1 MRASFVFFLSSFIFF
16 FPLIFYLCLLKNE
29 QNKFR
34 MSEFRGKKIITG
46 LKNFGSFL
54 ITKAFLRH
62 LGIAVLV
69 IIGLI
74 FGIFQ
79 SLNVVTHHGE
89 GLSVPDFTG
98 KTLHEAIQTAEDSD
112 LRIEVNDSVYNAP
125 GKKGTVIAQNP
136 PPDFKVKK
144 GRTIHVQIK
153 TFNPKRIDMPDFTGV
168 SLIQAKADIETYG
181 LKIGKLQY
189 VPDIATNNVLEQMY
203 NGRSIA
209 PGTKIEI
216 NSRIDLVLGMG
227 ESNEATIVPDL
238 QGLTRG
244 DAIQKATD
252 NSLNIGA
259 LVFDESVITVE
270 DSTSAV
276 VWKQTPVK
284 NYQTTM
290 GSVIDLWLTLDTEKL
305 QNNDDN

>member
-1 MRASFVFFLSSFIFF
+1 
-16 FPLIFYLCLLKNE
+16 
-29 QNKFR
+29 
-34 MSEFRGKKIITG
+34 MSEFRGKKILTG
-46 LKNFGSFL
+46 LKEFGSFL
-54 ITKAFLRH
+54 ITKVFLKH
-62 LGIAVLV
+62 LGISVLV
-69 IIGLI
+69 IVALL
-74 FGIFQ
+74 FGVFQ
-79 SLNVVTHHGE
+79 SLNVITHHGE

-98 KTLHEAIQTAEDSD
+98 KTLKEAIQTADESD
-112 LRIEVNDSVYNAP
+112 LRIEVSDSVYNAP

-153 TFNPKRIDMPDFTGV
+153 TFNPETIDMPDFTGV

-181 LKIGKLQY
+181 LKIGTLKY

-203 NGRSIA
+203 RGRPIA
-209 PGTKIEI
+209 PGTKIEK

-227 ESNEATIVPDL
+227 ESNEATVVPDL
-238 QGLTRG
+238 HGLTRS

-259 LVFDESVITVE
+259 LVFDETVITVE

-276 VWKQTPVK
+276 VWKQTPPK

-290 GSVIDLWLTLDTEKL
+290 GSVIDVWLTLDTEKL
-305 QNNDDN
+305 QTNNDDN

>member
-1 MRASFVFFLSSFIFF
+1 
-16 FPLIFYLCLLKNE
+16 
-29 QNKFR
+29 
-34 MSEFRGKKIITG
+34 MSEFRGKRILIG
-46 LKNFGSFL
+46 LKNFGAFI
-54 ITKAFLRH
+54 ITKAFLKH
-62 LGIAVLV
+62 LGLS
-69 IIGLI
+69 IIIVGGLL
-74 FGIFQ
+74 FGVFQ

-98 KTLHEAIQTAEDSD
+98 KTLSEAIQAARQSD

-125 GKKGTVIAQNP
+125 GKKGTIIAQNP
-136 PPDFKVKK
+136 PPDFKVKR

-153 TFNPKRIDMPDFTGV
+153 TFNPERINMPDFTGV

-203 NGRSIA
+203 KGRAIA
-209 PGTKIEI
+209 PGTLIEK

-238 QGLTRG
+238 LGLTRS
-244 DAIQKATD
+244 DAVQKATD

-259 LVFDESVITVE
+259 LVFDESVKTVE
-270 DSTSAV
+270 DSTLAV
-276 VWKQTPVK
+276 VWKQTPIK

-290 GSVIDLWLTLDTEKL
+290 GSVIDLWLTMDAEKL
-305 QNNDDN
+305 QTNNDDN

>member
-1 MRASFVFFLSSFIFF
+1 
-16 FPLIFYLCLLKNE
+16 
-29 QNKFR
+29 
-34 MSEFRGKKIITG
+34 MSEFRGKKVLAG
-46 LKNFGSFL
+46 LKDFGTFL
-54 ITKAFLRH
+54 ITKAFLKH
-62 LGIAVLV
+62 LGLSILV
-69 IIGLI
+69 IVGLL
-74 FGIFQ
+74 FGVFQ
-79 SLNVVTHHGE
+79 SLNVITHHGE

-98 KTLHEAIQTAEDSD
+98 KTLKQAIADAKAID
-112 LRIEVNDSVYNAP
+112 LKIEVNDSVYNAP
-125 GKKGTVIAQNP
+125 GKKGTIIKQNP
-136 PPDFKVKK
+136 SPDFKVKK

-153 TFNPKRIDMPDFTGV
+153 AFNPERIKIPDFTGV

-203 NGRSIA
+203 NGRPIA
-209 PGTKIEI
+209 PGTVIEKD
-216 NSRIDLVLGMG
+216 SRIDLVLGMG

-238 QGLTRG
+238 HGLTRG

-259 LVFDESVITVE
+259 LVFDETVLTTE
-270 DSTSAV
+270 DSTLAK

-290 GSVIDLWLTLDTEKL
+290 GALIDLWLTLDPVKL
-305 QNNDDN
+305 HPNIDDNQQ